1 MTQSVKHLNTVTIST
16 INRWV
21 AAVICLLFVSG
32 ISSSLLAANTQ
43 SHDVIKQT
51 VHDYLQDNTSQL
63 SIQPKIKVGQLD
75 SRLRLHAC
83 SKPLLAFTPD
93 GSKLKGRTTVGVRC
107 QGDKPWSIYIPAT
120 IAIYEEIVVA
130 TTPLMRGHIVSTTD
144 IKLEKREVG
153 KISGQHFIYDLNLA
167 VGKVLKRPISAGKV
181 IQASYLEMPRLVRR
195 GQMVTI
201 LAITNGLV
209 VRMSGKSMMDGAKGD
224 LIQVRNPKS
233 KRIINGTV
241 TASGE
246 VRVNL

>member
-1 MTQSVKHLNTVTIST
+1 MTQRTKHLNTVTISI
-16 INRWV
+16 INRWI

-32 ISSSLLAANTQ
+32 ISSSLLAANIQ

-51 VHDYLQDNTSQL
+51 VHDHLQDKTSQL
-63 SIQPKIKVGQLD
+63 SIQPKIKVGHLD
-75 SRLRLHAC
+75 SRLRLITC
-83 SKPLLAFTPD
+83 SKPLVAFTPD

-107 QGDKPWSIYIPAT
+107 RGDQPWSIYVPAT
-120 IAIYEEIVVA
+120 IAIYEEIVV
-130 TTPLMRGHIVSTTD
+130 TTAPLMRGHIVSTTD
-144 IKLEKREVG
+144 IALEKRETG
-153 KISGQHFIYDLNLA
+153 KISGQHFIYNLDLA
-167 VGKVLKRPISAGKV
+167 VGKALKRPISAGKV
-181 IQASYLEMPRLVRR
+181 IQASYLEMPRLIRR
-195 GQMVTI
+195 GQIVTI